1 MTQLDKRERERGA
14 DILNTAVVR
23 AISREFGAVHVR
35 VTTTLD
41 ICDDLW

>member
-1 MTQLDKRERERGA
+1 MTQLGKRERKRGA
-14 DILNTAVVR
+14 DIQNTAVVR
-23 AISREFGAVHVR
+23 AIRQLFGALHVL